1 MLRFH
6 WECAHVCLNVLSIC
20 MNTQNLQHQEINSL
34 HCLSKDKVETHES
47 LYYWFWDLHCQV
59 LTNKV
64 ISWNPTSFGLW
75 FVTVFMQQ
83 NITLKDRIKLI
94 RNSVKAVAKLPDI
107 VQYIR
112 GRCVGIGERN
122 SNGYV
127 FFL

>member
-1 MLRFH
+1 
-6 WECAHVCLNVLSIC
+6 
-20 MNTQNLQHQEINSL
+20 
-34 HCLSKDKVETHES
+34 
-47 LYYWFWDLHCQV
+47 
-59 LTNKV
+59 
-64 ISWNPTSFGLW
+64 
-75 FVTVFMQQ
+75 MQQ

-122 SNGYV
+122 RNGYV